1 MVAPERDLVLKSPA
15 KNHAIKLA
23 APDARV
29 AQRQVPH
36 VVTQTVA
43 DAADPAEN
51 SSDTVGTG
59 VNLRP
64 SASSARV
71 CVNEEAQHALC
82 VSRNSSNNRTIRE
95 FRESTR

>member
-1 MVAPERDLVLKSPA
+1 MVAPERDLVLQPHA

-36 VVTQTVA
+36 IVTQTVA

-51 SSDTVGTG
+51 NSDTEGTA
-59 VNLRP
+59 VTLRP
-64 SASSARV
+64 SASSALV
-71 CVNEEAQHALC
+71 CVNEEAQHA
-82 VSRNSSNNRTIRE
+82 
-95 FRESTR
+95 